1 MSVLRL
7 RPLACGLFLLGLF
20 GAAEARAQSPEAPA
34 AAPRNAGQRAAAEA
48 LFNEGIA
55 LLEQGQAAA
64 ACPKLEESQ
73 RLDAGVGTL
82 LYLADCYRTLGRT
95 ASAWGTFLEA
105 AYAARATHDER
116 EAVAL
121 EQAKGLE
128 PMLSYLTLEMSPQP
142 GVTVEIKQDGR
153 VVGQGLWGTK
163 VPVDP
168 GEHTL
173 EARAPGYEPWW
184 DKAVIP
190 PGPASQ
196 TLRVPALV
204 RLPEVA
210 EPPSA
215 PAPMSVSSSADVAS
229 PYQTVGWVLVGTG
242 GAALITGGVFA
253 LLAGSDNRE
262 ADGHCRSDDPSLC
275 NERGVELGDAARTK
289 AAIAGAGAVVGVLGI
304 AGGVTLLLAA
314 PEPPTEAPL
323 PAAARARNKPRLV
336 LRAEATPVGGGVV
349 LGGRW

>member
-1 MSVLRL
+1 MFS
-7 RPLACGLFLLGLF
+7 
-20 GAAEARAQSPEAPA
+20 AAGARAQGPEAPA
-34 AAPRNAGQRAAAEA
+34 AAPSNAGQRAAAEA

-128 PMLSYLTLEMSPQP
+128 STLSYLTLEVSPQP
-142 GVTVEIKQDGR
+142 GVVAEIKQDGR
-153 VVGQGLWGTK
+153 VIGQGLWGTK

-168 GEHTL
+168 GEHAL
-173 EARAPGYEPWW
+173 EARAAGYEPWW
-184 DKAVIP
+184 DKVAIP
-190 PGPASQ
+190 AGPSSQ
-196 TLRVPALV
+196 TVRVPVLV

-210 EPPSA
+210 EVASA
-215 PAPMSVSSSADVAS
+215 PAAPSFSGNSVDVAA
-229 PYQTVGWVLVGTG
+229 PYRTVAWVLVGTG
-242 GAALITGGVFA
+242 GAALIAGGVFA
-253 LLAGSDNRE
+253 LLAGSDDRA
-262 ADGHCRSDDPSLC
+262 ADSHCRADDPSLC

-289 AAIAGAGAVVGVLGI
+289 AAIAGVGAVVGVLGL
-304 AGGVTLLLAA
+304 AGGITLLVAA
-314 PEPPTEAPL
+314 PQPHTETVSP
-323 PAAARARNKPRLV
+323 PAARVRNKPRLE
-336 LRAEATPVGGGVV
+336 LRAAATPAQAGLV

>member
-1 MSVLRL
+1 MLSA
-7 RPLACGLFLLGLF
+7 PA
-20 GAAEARAQSPEAPA
+20 ARAQSPEPPA
-34 AAPRNAGQRAAAEA
+34 AAPSNAGQRAAAEA

-82 LYLADCYRTLGRT
+82 LYLGDCYRTLGRT

-128 PMLSYLTLEMSPQP
+128 AQLSYLTLELSPQP
-142 GVTVEIKQDGR
+142 GVAVELKQDGR

-173 EARAPGYEPWW
+173 EARAQGYEPWW
-184 DKAVIP
+184 DKVVIP
-190 PGPASQ
+190 PGPSSQ

-204 RLPEVA
+204 RLPEIA
-210 EPPSA
+210 EVPSA
-215 PAPMSVSSSADVAS
+215 PAGASASTDAADVAAA
-229 PYQTVGWVLVGTG
+229 PYRTVAWVLVGTG
-242 GAALITGGVFA
+242 GAALLTGGIFA
-253 LLAGSDNRE
+253 LLAGSDDRA
-262 ADGHCRSDDPSLC
+262 ADAHCRSDDPSLC

-289 AAIAGAGAVVGVLGI
+289 AAIAGAGAVIGVLGI

-314 PEPPTEAPL
+314 PEPRTEAPL
-323 PAAARARNKPRLV
+323 PAARARNKPRLE
-336 LRAEATPVGGGVV
+336 LRAEATPARAGVV